1 MGRRFI
7 FTLLCLLG
15 ITVSL
20 SAQSDRK
27 EVRHGN
33 RDFNNANYKEAELH
47 YRRALVQDST
57 SFAAAYNLANTLYQ
71 KKDYQ
76 GAKNSYDLLSQSV
89 PDSGHAAEYYFN
101 KGDNDLQL
109 QDYKAAV
116 EDFRQAL
123 LIAPDDLAAKES
135 YIYAKK
141 KLEQQNRQQDQQQDQ
156 NSQDQNNDQNPQ
168 DRDQNQDQ
176 NRQQPDNQDNKDE
189 NGQQPQPQIS
199 QQQAQQMLKAIQAKE
214 KETQDKV
221 EKAKAAQVKSRQ
233 KEKNW

>member
-7 FTLLCLLG
+7 FTLFCLLG

-71 KKDYQ
+71 RKDYQ
-76 GAKNSYDLLSQSV
+76 GAGNSYNLLSQSV

-123 LIAPDDLAAKES
+123 LIAPDDLSAKES

-141 KLEQQNRQQDQQQDQ
+141 KLEQQNQQQDQ